1 VNPKSV
7 RMSFIEPSKMDKE
20 HMSSKRGCRASFI
33 LATDV
38 VLTKAAGKQKAE
50 IHPKNA
56 SRQNRMKLADLNVLH
71 TIGVGEF
78 GSVDCV
84 EHKKSGRKFAL
95 KKISKGIYYQ
105 KGIISNL
112 INEKNCLLAVHHPFI
127 IQVFGTYQD
136 DQFCY
141 FLLELVTGAEFF
153 ETLITYLKF
162 DIPSTT
168 FYAANVVLAFAHLH
182 KHGIV
187 YRDTKPENLLLDSNG
202 YIKLIDLGFCKAIGS
217 GRTETF
223 CGTLDYLAP
232 ELVKKVPHGFGVDW
246 WSLGILIYEMLIG
259 RPPFRADTPDATFD
273 KITSGKVRFPK
284 WLNED
289 YKPSRKV
296 IKKFL
301 KQNPDERLGVNSDI
315 DAGLSAIKSHP
326 WFDVIEWDK
335 LESFDVQ
342 APLIPSSI
350 DSQIAVDK
358 NIDFEP
364 FDMTHNDMFK
374 DF

>member
-1 VNPKSV
+1 
-7 RMSFIEPSKMDKE
+7 MDKE
-20 HMSSKRGCRASFI
+20 AMASKRGCRASFI
-33 LATDV
+33 LAADV
-38 VLTKAAGKQKAE
+38 KPKKRQAEQLKAPN
-50 IHPKNA
+50 HP
-56 SRQNRMKLADLNVLH
+56 QNVKIQNKVNLKDLDVLH

-84 EHKKSGRKFAL
+84 EHKRTRKKYAL
-95 KKISKGIYYQ
+95 KKISKGIYYA

-112 INEKNCLLAVHHPFI
+112 INEKNCLLAVHHPYI

-162 DIPSTT
+162 PIASTV
-168 FYAANVVLAFAHLH
+168 FYAANVVLAFGHLH
-182 KHGIV
+182 KMGIV

-202 YIKLIDLGFCKAIGS
+202 YVKLIDFGFCKVIGS
-217 GRTETF
+217 GKTETF

-232 ELVKKVPHGFGVDW
+232 EMIEKLPHGYAVDW
-246 WSLGILIYEMLIG
+246 WCLGILIYEMLVG
-259 RPPFRADTPDATFD
+259 RPPFRANSPDNTFA
-273 KITSGKVRFPK
+273 KITSGKVRFPRF
-284 WLNED
+284 LGPE
-289 YKPSRKV
+289 YKTSRKV

-301 KQNPDERLGVNSDI
+301 KQDPEERLGVNNNI
-315 DAGLSAIKSHP
+315 EAGLDAIKAHAFFECID
-326 WFDVIEWDK
+326 WDMLETQDIE
-335 LESFDVQ
+335 
-342 APLIPSSI
+342 APYIPSSI

-364 FDMTHNDMFK
+364 FDTTHDDMFK